1 MPNSCKPGEID
12 DEGARSGFSVKR
24 LLPLIVLALGL
35 IAFFLFDLDQY
46 VTFDALREHREALI
60 ALVDQNAVLAAL
72 AYMAVY
78 ALAVALSLPG
88 GALLSITC
96 GFLFGTL
103 LGTGMVVVA
112 ATAGATALFIIAK
125 TALGDALRGKAGPW
139 MNKMAEGFQENEF
152 SYLLVLRLVPLFPFF
167 VVNLVPAF
175 LGVRLYNYVLATFI
189 GIIPGAFVFN
199 LAGSGL
205 GSILDSGAALSVAG
219 ILTTEIKLALFGLA
233 VLALIPVIY
242 KKLKTRRR

>member
-1 MPNSCKPGEID
+1 MTNSCKPNEID
-12 DEGARSGFSVKR
+12 NEAAGGGFSVKR
-24 LLPLIVLALGL
+24 LLPLVVLALGL
-35 IAFFLFDLDQY
+35 IAFFVFDLDRY
-46 VTFDALREHREALI
+46 VTFEALREHREALVGF
-60 ALVDQNAVLAAL
+60 VDRNVVLAAFV
-72 AYMAVY
+72 YMAAY
-78 ALAVALSLPG
+78 AIAVALSLPG
-88 GALLSITC
+88 GAILSITC
-96 GFLFGTL
+96 GFLFGTV
-103 LGTGMVVVA
+103 LGTGLVVVA
-112 ATAGATALFIIAK
+112 ATLGATALFVIAK
-125 TALGDALRGKAGPW
+125 TALGDALRAKAGPW

-175 LGVRLYNYVLATFI
+175 LGVRLANYVLATFI

-205 GSILDSGAALSVAG
+205 GSILDSGEELSIAG

-242 KKLKTRRR
+242 KKVKAGRQ